1 MNYRIREINESE
13 YPLLD
18 VFLYEAVFIPAGTEA
33 PPKSI
38 IASPD
43 LQVYVSGFGKEKEDR
58 CLVAEAG
65 NKVVG
70 AVWTRIM
77 NDYGHIDDDTPS
89 LAISVYKEYR
99 GMGIGTS
106 LMKDMCSLLQKHG
119 CRQVSLSVQKE
130 NYAAKMYQNLGFRVV
145 KENQEEYI
153 MIKYL

>member
-38 IASPD
+38 IVSPD